1 MSAGPFTDTF
11 YEASEDNG
19 GETWN
24 IRVQPETITAWNPA
38 ATGPALADVS
48 VNVSGSRRRNGI
60 HARMARFR
68 WQGAPPAGYAANSI
82 IQLPILTA
90 AAYSALVKNTDYAYL
105 AGNLRLVGKSPER
118 FR

>member
-1 MSAGPFTDTF
+1 MSAGPFVDSF
-11 YEASEDNG
+11 YEASDDNG

-24 IRVQPETITAWNPA
+24 IRVQPETLAPWNPA

-68 WQGAPPAGYAANSI
+68 WQGAPPTGYAANSI
-82 IQLPILTA
+82 IQLPILLPA
-90 AAYSALVKNTDYAYL
+90 SYSALTKGTDYAYL
-105 AGNLRLVGKSPER
+105 GGTLRLVGKSPEK
-118 FR
+118 FK